1 MTLYD
6 FVRMEDTDFDTYDT
20 VFDVEVTVCVP
31 YDDSEITEWY
41 DKFYNFIIKHVEF
54 KEKISECECTAEW
67 TNFITDNLEVFR
79 EVANDMWYDDRV
91 PDDNDDLIYEWIKEI
106 NSWLAGYVSEVE
118 YQKFMEKY
126 APRMED

>member
-1 MTLYD
+1 M
-6 FVRMEDTDFDTYDT
+6 
-20 VFDVEVTVCVP
+20 
-31 YDDSEITEWY
+31 
-41 DKFYNFIIKHVEF
+41 N
-54 KEKISECECTAEW
+54 KEKISECECIAEW
-67 TNFITDNLEVFR
+67 TNFIADNLEVFR
-79 EVANDMWYDDRV
+79 EAANDMWYDDRV